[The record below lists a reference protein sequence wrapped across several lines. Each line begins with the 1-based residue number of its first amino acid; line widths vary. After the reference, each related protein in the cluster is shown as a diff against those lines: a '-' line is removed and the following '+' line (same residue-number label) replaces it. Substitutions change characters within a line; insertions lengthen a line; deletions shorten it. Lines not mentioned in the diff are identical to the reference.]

1 MDEGRGLERRQ
12 EGLEPGSI
20 EVAGIRR
27 TYWLARAPQR
37 PGYRSSAPLLIV
49 LHGSGMDGRTIA
61 RFTGLDR
68 RGPAAGIATV
78 FPDGWKG
85 VWHPARAPDGVPD
98 LDDALFLAQLC
109 AHLEVDGAA
118 RSWPVF
124 LAGVSNGAWFAEHLA
139 RHALLPV
146 TGLFLVAGTAL
157 EFSRRLAPVPLLRTT
172 VVMMMGTADRAV
184 PYSGGPLSRRG
195 LSGILLRRRAARHGE
210 QPGEDLVAG
219 AETVAADWATGNGI
233 RSGPATEE
241 LQAAPG
247 DLPVTRKTWSA
258 PACRPVTLY
267 RIEGGGHSWPGG
279 PQLLPARAIGPG
291 DRHLDATGILLD
303 LAEHERGNPQRH
315 RTLRRATTRS
325 EPRAAPPWEAGG
337 A

>member
-1 MDEGRGLERRQ
+1 
-12 EGLEPGSI
+12 
-20 EVAGIRR
+20 
-27 TYWLARAPQR
+27 
-37 PGYRSSAPLLIV
+37 
-49 LHGSGMDGRTIA
+49 MDGRTMA
-61 RFTGLDR
+61 RFTGLDS

-85 VWHPARAPDGVPD
+85 VWHPARPPDSEPD

-109 AHLEVDGAA
+109 THLEVDGAA

-124 LAGVSNGAWFAEHLA
+124 LAGVSNGAWFAEHVA

-157 EFSRRLAPVPLLRTT
+157 EFSRRIAPVPLLRST
-172 VVMMMGTADRAV
+172 VVMMMGTGDRAV

-195 LSGILLRRRAARHGE
+195 LSGILLRRRAAKHGE

-233 RSGPATEE
+233 RTDPTNED
-241 LQAAPG
+241 LPTPPG
-247 DLPVTRKTWSA
+247 DLLVTRKTWSA

-267 RIEGGGHSWPGG
+267 RIEGGGHGWPGG
-279 PQLLPARAIGPG
+279 PQFMPARAIGPIA
-291 DRHLDATGILLD
+291 RHLDATGILLD
-303 LAEHERGNPQRH
+303 LAEHERGNAGGQ
-315 RTLRRATTRS
+315 RTLRRGRHARNYFT
-325 EPRAAPPWEAGG
+325 
-337 A
+337 